1 MTIYEFYINYILTRK
16 AVFLSANHNPLNTR
30 IHGATLL
37 LKYKASIG
45 NSPIE
50 IEIEHNLSITAL
62 RHYGI
67 KISLVVDPI
76 FIAASMLTGVISIPV
91 PEPDDLPF

>member
-50 IEIEHNLSITAL
+50 IEHNLSITAL

-76 FIAASMLTGVISIPV
+76 FITASMLTGVISIPV
-91 PEPDDLPF
+91 PEPDDPPF